1 MANITP
7 ILGTDSLSSSRIVL
21 NNNFDAL
28 NTELTSVTALLN
40 TTSQTLSLTGAISAS
55 AITLNNTSIDTFK
68 VDSTQINAS
77 LETNLNARVNV
88 KEGVT
93 YSTDGT
99 VASPVMTLP
108 LANDY
113 DRVNYL
119 LGAISGTPGAAI
131 INVNAAD
138 EGQEITLIATSTE
151 DVILDP
157 TNINGV
163 TGVTIPEN
171 GTLTMRYIGSFW
183 YIISQ
188 FNCTITL

>member
-99 VASPVMTLP
+99 AASPILTLP
-108 LANDY
+108 AANDY
-113 DRVNYL
+113 DKVTHL
-119 LGAISGTPGAAI
+119 LGAFGGT
-131 INVNAAD
+131 NVINAAD
-138 EGQEITLIATSTE
+138 EGQEVTFIATDG
-151 DVILDP
+151 DVVVDP
-157 TNINGV
+157 ANINGV
-163 TGVTIPEN
+163 TGVTILDN

-183 YIISQ
+183 YIISE